1 MSRPRAAIVVTGSEL
16 VRGERTDLN
25 GPFYAREAL
34 LLGLQPAQIT
44 IVGDDPDELEAALA
58 GALEA
63 DVCLVSGGLGPT
75 HDDRTIELVARVAKR
90 ALAVDP
96 GLASEIEQISR
107 RFAERMR
114 RPYADFAEGV
124 LKQATLPEGA
134 ISLGIAGT
142 APGVVLDTGRCV
154 VVVLPG
160 PPGELQ
166 RLWPRAVASE
176 PVQRVLARTTRP
188 ERRVLR
194 FFGSSESAVAKA
206 LADAGGDGDGV
217 EATICARD
225 FEIHV
230 DLIVEPGA
238 SERADALESAFVEPI
253 AEYLFG
259 RDERSVEE
267 IVLELCRARGLTLAT
282 AESCTGGLVAGRLTS
297 VAGSSDVF
305 RGGVVAY
312 DDDVKRALLGVPAG
326 LLAAHGAV
334 SAEVAGA
341 MANGVREQVGVDV
354 AVSVTGIA
362 GPGRGNAGEAGRAR
376 LPPCRRACRREG
388 AALRDSGRTRMD
400 PRALGR
406 LGAPP
411 RAAPA
416 RGLRAPRST
425 VTAPRPP
432 ATDLGTRCAPGA
444 NSSRTR
450 HDRRG
455 SVGCRNPVAR
465 HEHMFAL
472 RPTDLLIYADETT
485 GRREGVTR

>member
-1 MSRPRAAIVVTGSEL
+1 MTGSEL

-25 GPFYAREAL
+25 GPFYARESL
-34 LLGLQPAQIT
+34 LLGLQPARIA
-44 IVGDDPDELEAALA
+44 IVGDDPADLEAALGEA
-58 GALEA
+58 FEA

-75 HDDRTIELVARVAKR
+75 HDDRTIELVARAAKR
-90 ALAVDP
+90 ALIVDTA
-96 GLASEIEQISR
+96 LAAEIEQISR

-114 RPYADFAEGV
+114 RPYADFADGV
-124 LKQATLPEGA
+124 RKQATLPEGA

-166 RLWPRAVASE
+166 RLWPRAIASE
-176 PVQRVLARTTRP
+176 PMRRVLGETTQP

-194 FFGSSESAVAKA
+194 FYGASESAIAKA

-238 SERADALESAFVEPI
+238 RERADVLETAFVEPV

-267 IVLELCRARGLTLAT
+267 LVLELCRARGLMLGT

-305 RGGVVAY
+305 RGGIVAY
-312 DDDVKRALLGVPAG
+312 DDDVKGTQLGVSAD

-334 SAEVAGA
+334 SAEAAAA
-341 MANGVREQVGVDV
+341 MANGARERLGVDV

-362 GPGRGNAGEAGRAR
+362 GPGGGTPEKPVGLVFFHVVGPMGERSLRFEIPGE
-376 LPPCRRACRREG
+376 REWI
-388 AALRDSGRTRMD
+388 RTRS
-400 PRALGR
+400 A
-406 LGAPP
+406 
-411 RAAPA
+411 
-416 RGLRAPRST
+416 
-425 VTAPRPP
+425 VTA
-432 ATDLGTRCAPGA
+432 L
-444 NSSRTR
+444 
-450 HDRRG
+450 HLVRR
-455 SVGCRNPVAR
+455 
-465 HEHMFAL
+465 
-472 RPTDLLIYADETT
+472 LLEA
-485 GRREGVTR
+485 